1 MDVKALNKLLLVVI
15 VVLLVAVAGVTV
27 WALLRRGPYDV
38 RIGANTLPVP
48 AGTAD
53 TTRQALIRFESS
65 LQAFALSQSDRDRR
79 LEEAIKASRE
89 GGKNTEVT
97 QLQGELERQRA
108 DWERYQKEL
117 DDWRKSWEA
126 SVAAKPAD
134 ASLGPTVAPAPLPP
148 PPAPPSPETE
158 NTSDG
163 SGDGDFGAFADTAA
177 AAGCIAEPA
186 ACIPLQ
192 IIASFLK
199 GLSAGQREEV
209 IKLAAAIAKG
219 QGVPPE
225 VVDAAAEMLKG
236 NPEARDKVFDVVE
249 KAAHTPEVRKTV
261 EDLQKRLEDG
271 VPPELRTLADR
282 VAEMARQGR
291 ECKDILE
298 SLSRRGDRF
307 ASVDQRDLIRGRLIA
322 ESPEVYERAWNHCL
336 AEIGAPGAA
345 ASAETAP

>member
-1 MDVKALNKLLLVVI
+1 MDVKALNKLLLAVI

-38 RIGANTLPVP
+38 RIGAKTLPVP

-53 TTRQALIRFESS
+53 TTRQALMRFESS
-65 LQAFALSQSDRDRR
+65 LQAFALSQAERDRR

-89 GGKNTEVT
+89 GGKEPEAA

-117 DDWRKSWEA
+117 DDWHKSWEA
-126 SVAAKPAD
+126 SVAAKPPD
-134 ASLGPTVAPAPLPP
+134 VSPSPTVAPAPLPP
-148 PPAPPSPETE
+148 PPAPPSPETG
-158 NTSDG
+158 NTSHG
-163 SGDGDFGAFADTAA
+163 AGDGDFGAFADTAA
-177 AAGCIAEPA
+177 AAGCIAAPP
-186 ACIPLQ
+186 ACIPMLA
-192 IIASFLK
+192 IASFLK
-199 GLSAGQREEV
+199 GLPAGQREEV

-225 VVDAAAEMLKG
+225 VVDAAAAMLKG

-249 KAAHTPEVRKTV
+249 KAANTPEVRKTV
-261 EDLQKRLEDG
+261 EDLQRRLEDG
-271 VPPELRTLADR
+271 VPPDLRAFADR

-298 SLSRRGDRF
+298 ALSHRGDRF
-307 ASVDQRDLIRGRLIA
+307 ASVDQRNLIRGRLVVEA
-322 ESPEVYERAWNHCL
+322 PAVYERAWNHCL
-336 AEIGAPGAA
+336 AGVEAPGAA